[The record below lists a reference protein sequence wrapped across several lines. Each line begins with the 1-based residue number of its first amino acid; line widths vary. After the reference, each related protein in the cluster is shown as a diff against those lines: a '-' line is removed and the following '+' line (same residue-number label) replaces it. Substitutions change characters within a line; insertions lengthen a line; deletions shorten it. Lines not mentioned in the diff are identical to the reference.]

1 MSYVT
6 ILTTSIEQDMKAEND
21 LILIEVTEDIDFVI
35 SEFNKLQNLD
45 KIDSVKI
52 ELPSNIYKKSKRKG
66 RVYYLLATNLRKAGW
81 SCRSVINE
89 IYYGPPAD
97 YIQIWTPTASFST
110 RLRERF
116 GFFSTAM
123 VDCSG
128 ATEP

>member
-6 ILTTSIEQDMKAEND
+6 ILKTSIEQDMKTEND
-21 LILIEVTEDIDFVI
+21 LILKEVEVAMDFVI
-35 SEFNKLQNLD
+35 SEFNKLKNLNE
-45 KIDSVKI
+45 IDSVKI
-52 ELPSNIYKKSKRKG
+52 ELPSSIYEKSKRKG
-66 RVYYLLATNLRKAGW
+66 RVYYLLAKNMRKAGW

-110 RLRERF
+110 RLRNRF
-116 GFFSTAM
+116 SYFSTAM